1 MLNTQT
7 NVNPV
12 ANDGVISPKD
22 YLVQT
27 SAGIQFY
34 MEAWFDDSDSPEQRE
49 DQRSCPSQ
57 A

>member
-1 MLNTQT
+1 MLDVQT
-7 NVNPV
+7 TATPV
-12 ANDGVISPKD
+12 VNDGVISKND

-34 MEAWFDDSDSPEQRE
+34 MEAWFDDSDSPEQRG
-49 DQRSCPSQ
+49 DQRSCPNQ